1 MSGLNSVGFTTA
13 PLASLLSIITLIAT
27 GEQITA
33 FAMFTILS
41 CLNVINDSV
50 TMAMG
55 FSLPYVAEGYIAVK
69 RIEKFMLRQFGLT
82 SALFAKQ
89 DRRLKRKGCSTAVF
103 RPESFRSGDTKLHSV
118 SKTPTKIDTEKNGL
132 SMVRVSASWDRR
144 EDRRALTNVTFF
156 VSQGEM
162 LAVTGPVGSGKSSLL
177 MAILGELPTISGTVA
192 FNGTVAYVP
201 QIPWVFSGTVRDI
214 ILFG

>member
-1 MSGLNSVGFTTA
+1 MVCPTTRVHCVRLKFRRFHNSAIGQSAIYNNFDRY
-13 PLASLLSIITLIAT
+13 

-89 DRRLKRKGCSTAVF
+89 DRRLKRKRCSTAVF

-132 SMVRVSASWDRR
+132 SMVRVSASWADVK
-144 EDRRALTNVTFF
+144 T
-156 VSQGEM
+156 
-162 LAVTGPVGSGKSSLL
+162 
-177 MAILGELPTISGTVA
+177 GEL
-192 FNGTVAYVP
+192 
-201 QIPWVFSGTVRDI
+201 
-214 ILFG
+214 